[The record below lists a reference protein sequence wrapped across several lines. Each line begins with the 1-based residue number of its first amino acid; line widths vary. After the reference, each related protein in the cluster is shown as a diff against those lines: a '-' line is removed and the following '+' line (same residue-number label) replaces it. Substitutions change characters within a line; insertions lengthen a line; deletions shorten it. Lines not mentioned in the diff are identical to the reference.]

1 MSIVLES
8 LASLLLISAYDNAT
22 SHDLVDLTLGSFR
35 RPCPA
40 SIDDSLGPSVEGC
53 RFQFD
58 FTLYFEDAILVVV
71 PATIFTILAV
81 ARAAFLFCRPRL
93 VERDG
98 FWVAK
103 LSSTGVSAALKIAI
117 LVVQCLGHGTRSPAS
132 VPAAATSTMAAL
144 AVMALSSLEHTRALR
159 PSSLMLVYLF
169 MTILFDLA
177 RCRTRF
183 IMSETS
189 LATILTADCVI
200 KLVSFALE
208 ARGKAS
214 TFLASQAEKSVEQ
227 RAGPISRTFFFWLI
241 SMFKTGYSR
250 SFSVADMGPI
260 DEVLYS
266 EKLSAM
272 FQPLTQ
278 APQGR
283 PILVASLL
291 IDSVLNYQKSKAPR
305 ISNGY
310 GLVGASVLVYVG
322 IAVSGSWYW
331 RQVCRLMSLVRGGLV
346 LSIFEKVL
354 RLRDDSSIE
363 STATTLM
370 ISDTQRIISAI
381 EYIYEVAAG
390 VLETSLATYLL
401 YRQLGAPC
409 FTILGL
415 ASKATCCLCLWVSKT
430 LSAQQQIWLGAM
442 QKRLEV
448 TKRLLDSI
456 KSLKMTGSEDEAYKN
471 VSRLRAHEIRVARVF
486 RCLLAVSVLLSYSM
500 LTLSPLV
507 IFGAYIGIYGPKLD
521 TNAMISSLV
530 LISLVSAP
538 LIHVFQALP
547 SIGSAYGCFKRLNDF
562 ILLKEPDTTPETF
575 ESPRADR
582 QREEVSSAGADI
594 VLSMKGAS
602 FGWTPEKP
610 PLLRDITLD
619 IKKGYLTAIV
629 GRVGSGKT
637 LLMRSL
643 VGESNQLDGSTVIR
657 KDRGGIAY
665 CGQVPWIEN
674 LSAKEAWTQH
684 SEGDPKWL
692 DEVQDCCALDDVT
705 ALADYST
712 GTALARVVAA
722 KKDMVLLDDVF
733 SALDRKSRE
742 RISVRLMGPHGLF
755 RRMGTTVLFTTH
767 DSKGQLPYLAL
778 MYLLFSNASLTT
790 PGHIASFADEVYHID
805 DQGRLRVST
814 SDFLGVEENANSGE
828 DEGGDDIGREV
839 EAKAETKVACLK
851 ETDQQ
856 VPGVNDST
864 SHVSDRRVFLRYVR
878 AMGYTNAAV
887 FLVFGITFA
896 VTFSFPHV
904 WVQWQLMLVIVPT
917 SAAALHSTLLQATLR
932 APFAYVSRIDTGSLL
947 NRFNQ
952 DLMFI
957 DGYLPLDLFNT
968 CSEFFTAVFEIILIA
983 VVSHHA
989 LAALPVL
996 AVILYLIQHVYLRTS
1011 KQLRGIDL
1019 EWKGYLHTAFG
1030 ETASGLA
1037 TIRANGWLDKTRTKF
1052 REKLDRSQEPFYL
1065 LHMVQR
1071 WLQLVLGLVVAGLAV
1086 VITIITVTLRDKV
1099 AAGVAGVALLKV
1111 TTLGSTLTNFIMAW
1125 TSLETSLGAIS
1136 RIVVFEDKTPSE
1148 KQDDSTSTAATD
1160 ENWPQN
1166 GRVQIENIF
1175 ATYVMDKEKNAKP
1188 VWHLRGITLNIE
1200 PGDRVAVY
1208 GRSGSGKSTF
1218 LLALLGMIDMPVG
1231 RVVVDGVD
1239 LSALRMMELRNRFR
1253 VISQDNFLDPESTLR
1268 QELDPEGQYS
1278 DDTVT
1283 DILVRCCLHAKVL
1296 AVGGLQTQM
1305 ADAALSKGEAQLFSI
1320 AKLVLSES
1328 STAGGGLIILDE
1340 ATSSDTEIQVE
1351 DLMRESLRGKT
1362 TISVLHR
1369 LDAALKYDKIAVME
1383 KGVLADFGTAG
1394 EIVAR
1399 CDLFASLR

>member
-1 MSIVLES
+1 MSNVLES

-214 TFLASQAEKSVEQ
+214 SFLASQAEKSVEQ

-278 APQGR
+278 APQARTPLSAWGLIR
-283 PILVASLL
+283 RIIQCTGLQVLYPIVPRLFLTAFTYSQSLL
-291 IDSVLNYQKSKAPR
+291 IDSLLNYQKSKAPR

-310 GLVGASVLVYVG
+310 GLIGASVLVYVG

-370 ISDTQRIISAI
+370 ISDTERIISAI
-381 EYIYEVAAG
+381 EYLYEVAAG

-415 ASKATCCLCLWVSKT
+415 ASTTCCLCLWVSKT

-486 RCLLAVSVLLSYSM
+486 RCLLAVSMLLSYSM

-507 IFGAYIGIYGPKLD
+507 ILGAYIGIYGPKLD
-521 TNAMISSLV
+521 TSAMISSLV

-582 QREEVSSAGADI
+582 LREEVSSAGADI
-594 VLSMKGAS
+594 VLFMKGAS

-712 GTALARVVAA
+712 GTVGSGGVRLSGGQRQRLALARAVAA

-767 DSKGQLPYLAL
+767 DR
-778 MYLLFSNASLTT
+778 
-790 PGHIASFADEVYHID
+790 HIASFADEVYHID

-828 DEGGDDIGREV
+828 DEGG
-839 EAKAETKVACLK
+839 
-851 ETDQQ
+851 
-856 VPGVNDST
+856 
-864 SHVSDRRVFLRYVR
+864 
-878 AMGYTNAAV
+878 
-887 FLVFGITFA
+887 
-896 VTFSFPHV
+896 
-904 WVQWQLMLVIVPT
+904 
-917 SAAALHSTLLQATLR
+917 
-932 APFAYVSRIDTGSLL
+932 
-947 NRFNQ
+947 
-952 DLMFI
+952 
-957 DGYLPLDLFNT
+957 
-968 CSEFFTAVFEIILIA
+968 
-983 VVSHHA
+983 
-989 LAALPVL
+989 
-996 AVILYLIQHVYLRTS
+996 
-1011 KQLRGIDL
+1011 
-1019 EWKGYLHTAFG
+1019 
-1030 ETASGLA
+1030 
-1037 TIRANGWLDKTRTKF
+1037 TI
-1052 REKLDRSQEPFYL
+1052 
-1065 LHMVQR
+1065 
-1071 WLQLVLGLVVAGLAV
+1071 
-1086 VITIITVTLRDKV
+1086 
-1099 AAGVAGVALLKV
+1099 
-1111 TTLGSTLTNFIMAW
+1111 
-1125 TSLETSLGAIS
+1125 
-1136 RIVVFEDKTPSE
+1136 
-1148 KQDDSTSTAATD
+1148 
-1160 ENWPQN
+1160 
-1166 GRVQIENIF
+1166 
-1175 ATYVMDKEKNAKP
+1175 
-1188 VWHLRGITLNIE
+1188 
-1200 PGDRVAVY
+1200 
-1208 GRSGSGKSTF
+1208 
-1218 LLALLGMIDMPVG
+1218 
-1231 RVVVDGVD
+1231 
-1239 LSALRMMELRNRFR
+1239 
-1253 VISQDNFLDPESTLR
+1253 
-1268 QELDPEGQYS
+1268 
-1278 DDTVT
+1278 
-1283 DILVRCCLHAKVL
+1283 
-1296 AVGGLQTQM
+1296 
-1305 ADAALSKGEAQLFSI
+1305 
-1320 AKLVLSES
+1320 
-1328 STAGGGLIILDE
+1328 
-1340 ATSSDTEIQVE
+1340 
-1351 DLMRESLRGKT
+1351 
-1362 TISVLHR
+1362 
-1369 LDAALKYDKIAVME
+1369 
-1383 KGVLADFGTAG
+1383 
-1394 EIVAR
+1394 
-1399 CDLFASLR
+1399 

>member
-1 MSIVLES
+1 
-8 LASLLLISAYDNAT
+8 
-22 SHDLVDLTLGSFR
+22 
-35 RPCPA
+35 
-40 SIDDSLGPSVEGC
+40 
-53 RFQFD
+53 
-58 FTLYFEDAILVVV
+58 
-71 PATIFTILAV
+71 
-81 ARAAFLFCRPRL
+81 
-93 VERDG
+93 
-98 FWVAK
+98 
-103 LSSTGVSAALKIAI
+103 
-117 LVVQCLGHGTRSPAS
+117 
-132 VPAAATSTMAAL
+132 
-144 AVMALSSLEHTRALR
+144 
-159 PSSLMLVYLF
+159 
-169 MTILFDLA
+169 
-177 RCRTRF
+177 
-183 IMSETS
+183 
-189 LATILTADCVI
+189 
-200 KLVSFALE
+200 
-208 ARGKAS
+208 
-214 TFLASQAEKSVEQ
+214 
-227 RAGPISRTFFFWLI
+227 
-241 SMFKTGYSR
+241 
-250 SFSVADMGPI
+250 
-260 DEVLYS
+260 
-266 EKLSAM
+266 
-272 FQPLTQ
+272 
-278 APQGR
+278 
-283 PILVASLL
+283 
-291 IDSVLNYQKSKAPR
+291 
-305 ISNGY
+305 
-310 GLVGASVLVYVG
+310 
-322 IAVSGSWYW
+322 
-331 RQVCRLMSLVRGGLV
+331 
-346 LSIFEKVL
+346 
-354 RLRDDSSIE
+354 
-363 STATTLM
+363 
-370 ISDTQRIISAI
+370 
-381 EYIYEVAAG
+381 
-390 VLETSLATYLL
+390 
-401 YRQLGAPC
+401 
-409 FTILGL
+409 
-415 ASKATCCLCLWVSKT
+415 
-430 LSAQQQIWLGAM
+430 
-442 QKRLEV
+442 
-448 TKRLLDSI
+448 
-456 KSLKMTGSEDEAYKN
+456 
-471 VSRLRAHEIRVARVF
+471 
-486 RCLLAVSVLLSYSM
+486 
-500 LTLSPLV
+500 
-507 IFGAYIGIYGPKLD
+507 
-521 TNAMISSLV
+521 
-530 LISLVSAP
+530 
-538 LIHVFQALP
+538 
-547 SIGSAYGCFKRLNDF
+547 
-562 ILLKEPDTTPETF
+562 
-575 ESPRADR
+575 
-582 QREEVSSAGADI
+582 
-594 VLSMKGAS
+594 
-602 FGWTPEKP
+602 
-610 PLLRDITLD
+610 
-619 IKKGYLTAIV
+619 
-629 GRVGSGKT
+629 
-637 LLMRSL
+637 
-643 VGESNQLDGSTVIR
+643 
-657 KDRGGIAY
+657 
-665 CGQVPWIEN
+665 
-674 LSAKEAWTQH
+674 
-684 SEGDPKWL
+684 
-692 DEVQDCCALDDVT
+692 
-705 ALADYST
+705 
-712 GTALARVVAA
+712 
-722 KKDMVLLDDVF
+722 
-733 SALDRKSRE
+733 
-742 RISVRLMGPHGLF
+742 
-755 RRMGTTVLFTTH
+755 
-767 DSKGQLPYLAL
+767 
-778 MYLLFSNASLTT
+778 
-790 PGHIASFADEVYHID
+790 
-805 DQGRLRVST
+805 
-814 SDFLGVEENANSGE
+814 
-828 DEGGDDIGREV
+828 
-839 EAKAETKVACLK
+839 
-851 ETDQQ
+851 
-856 VPGVNDST
+856 
-864 SHVSDRRVFLRYVR
+864 
-878 AMGYTNAAV
+878 MGYTNAAV
-887 FLVFGITFA
+887 FLVFGITSA

-904 WVQWQLMLVIVPT
+904 WVQWWTAALEMEGNGVDNGYWLRIYSMAQVLPLIFLFVWALQLMLVIVPT

-952 DLMFI
+952 DLMFV

-968 CSEFFTAVFEIILIA
+968 CTEFFTAVFEIILIA

-1099 AAGVAGVALLKV
+1099 AAGVVGVALLKV

-1188 VWHLRGITLNIE
+1188 VGHLRGITLNIE

-1340 ATSSDTEIQVE
+1340 ATSSLDSDTEIHVE